1 MRMFRFAISAALCV
15 FLAVPSAV
23 AQVQNLGDVSFSV
36 PDGWQYAPNAGGGFG
51 MMTMKQNNNFWA
63 MTVFTPWPSS
73 GNANTD
79 LNTAW
84 QKIVLAGG
92 AYSGYP
98 LQPYYDITHTVGYP
112 GKRADASSINRATYT
127 RLYVLET
134 GKSFV
139 PVVAMSN
146 DGQVLNSQEYVAN
159 ALLGSIRLAPLK
171 ASPVKTNLTLADLA
185 GDWTS
190 GTASSLSYF
199 SGATGQFAGSSNSA
213 MGAGYHISADG
224 AFIYKMRGVI
234 NNSSASD
241 ADNGIVEL
249 GGEFVTFKGRNHV
262 VRYRFLNLQ
271 TALNGNIVLT
281 LLPPGDMA
289 HISIIRDSEYW
300 TRPGPGSA
308 ARK

>member
-1 MRMFRFAISAALCV
+1 MFRFAVSAAFCL
-15 FLAVPSAV
+15 FLAASSSV
-23 AQVQNLGDVSFSV
+23 AQVQTLGDVSFSV
-36 PDGWQYAPNAGGGFG
+36 PDGWQYAQNPGGGFG
-51 MMTMKQNNNFWA
+51 MMTMKQGNNFWA

-84 QKIVLAGG
+84 QKIVLVGG
-92 AYSGYP
+92 GYSGYP
-98 LQPYYDITHTVGYP
+98 LQPYPDIAHTVGYP
-112 GKRADASSINRATYT
+112 GKRADASSLNRATYT

-134 GKSFV
+134 GKAFV
-139 PVVAMSN
+139 PVAVISN
-146 DGQVLNSQEYVAN
+146 DGQVLNSREYVAN
-159 ALLGSIRLAPLK
+159 ALLGSVRVAPLK
-171 ASPVKTNLTLADLA
+171 ASPVKTNLALADLA
-185 GDWTS
+185 GHWTS
-190 GTASSLSYF
+190 GMASSLSYF
-199 SGATGQFAGSSNSA
+199 SSTTGQFAGSSNSA
-213 MGAGYHISADG
+213 MGAGYYISANG
-224 AFIYKMRGVI
+224 AFTYKMSGVV

-241 ADNGIVEL
+241 ADAGVVEL
-249 GGEFVTFKGRNHV
+249 GGEFVIFKGRNHV

-271 TALNGNIVLT
+271 TALNGDIVLT

>member
-1 MRMFRFAISAALCV
+1 MFRFAISAALYV
-15 FLAVPSAV
+15 FLATSSAA
-23 AQVQNLGDVSFSV
+23 AQVQNLGDISFSV
-36 PDGWQYAPNAGGGFG
+36 PDGWQYAPNAGAGFG
-51 MMTMKQNNNFWA
+51 MMTMKQGNNFWA
-63 MTVFTPWPSS
+63 MSVFTPWPSS

-98 LQPYYDITHTVGYP
+98 LQPYYDVVHTVGYP
-112 GKRADASSINRATYT
+112 GKRADASSLNRATYT
-127 RLYVLET
+127 RLYVLEAE
-134 GKSFV
+134 KSFV
-139 PVVAMSN
+139 PVVVMSN

-159 ALLGSIRLAPLK
+159 ALLGSIRVAPLK
-171 ASPVKTNLTLADLA
+171 ASPVKTNLALADLA

-199 SGATGQFAGSSNSA
+199 NNTTGQFAGSSNSA
-213 MGAGYHISADG
+213 TGAGYHISSNG
-224 AFIYKMRGVI
+224 TFTYKMRGVI

-241 ADNGIVEL
+241 ADSGVVEL

-262 VRYRFLNLQ
+262 VRYRFLNIQ
-271 TALNGNIVLT
+271 TALNGDIVLT

-300 TRPGPGSA
+300 TRSAGSA
-308 ARK
+308 GR

>member
-1 MRMFRFAISAALCV
+1 MLRSAISGLLWL
-15 FLAVPSAV
+15 FLAGSSAV
-23 AQVQNLGDVSFSV
+23 AQVQNLGDISFSV
-36 PDGWQYAPNAGGGFG
+36 PVGWQYAPNVSAGFG
-51 MMTMKQNNNFWA
+51 MMTMKQGNNFWA

-84 QKIVLAGG
+84 QKVMLAGG
-92 AYSGYP
+92 TYSGYP
-98 LQPYYDITHTVGYP
+98 LAPYPDIAHTVGYP

-139 PVVAMSN
+139 PVVMMSN

-159 ALLGSIRLAPLK
+159 VLLGSIRLAPLK

-190 GTASSLSYF
+190 GMASSLSYF
-199 SGATGQFAGSSNSA
+199 NTTTGQFAGSSNSA
-213 MGAGYHISADG
+213 MGSGYHISANG
-224 AFIYKMRGVI
+224 AFTYKMTGVV

-241 ADNGIVEL
+241 ADSGVVEL

-262 VRYRFLNLQ
+262 VRYRFVNIQ
-271 TALNGNIVLT
+271 TALNGDIVLT

-300 TRPGPGSA
+300 THPGSGSA
-308 ARK
+308 SRK

>member
-1 MRMFRFAISAALCV
+1 MFRFTTSTAVCLLLAASAAL
-15 FLAVPSAV
+15 
-23 AQVQNLGDVSFSV
+23 AQVQTLGDVSFSA
-36 PDGWQYAPNAGGGFG
+36 PEGWQYAPNAGAGFG
-51 MMTMKQNNNFWA
+51 MMTMKQGNNFWA

-84 QKIVLAGG
+84 QKVMLAGG

-98 LQPYYDITHTVGYP
+98 LAPYPDIAHTVGYP

-134 GKSFV
+134 GKTFV
-139 PVVAMSN
+139 PVVMMSN

-159 ALLGSIRLAPLK
+159 VLLGSIRLAPLK

-190 GTASSLSYF
+190 GMANSLSYF
-199 SGATGQFAGSSNSA
+199 NTTTGQFAGSSNSA
-213 MGAGYHISADG
+213 MGAGYHISANG
-224 AFIYKMRGVI
+224 AFTYKMTGVV

-241 ADNGIVEL
+241 ADSGVVEL

-262 VRYRFLNLQ
+262 VRYRFVNLQ
-271 TALNGNIVLT
+271 TALNGDIVLT

-300 TRPGPGSA
+300 TRPGSGSA
-308 ARK
+308 SRK

>member
-1 MRMFRFAISAALCV
+1 
-15 FLAVPSAV
+15 
-23 AQVQNLGDVSFSV
+23 
-36 PDGWQYAPNAGGGFG
+36 
-51 MMTMKQNNNFWA
+51 
-63 MTVFTPWPSS
+63 MTVFTQWPSS
-73 GNANTD
+73 GNANSD
-79 LNTAW
+79 LNSAW
-84 QKIVLAGG
+84 QKIMLAGG

-98 LQPYYDITHTVGYP
+98 LQPYPDVAHTVGYP

-139 PVVAMSN
+139 PVVVMSN
-146 DGQVLNSQEYVAN
+146 DGQVLNSLEYVAN
-159 ALLGSIRLAPLK
+159 ALLGSVRLAPLK

-190 GTASSLSYF
+190 GMASSLSYF
-199 SGATGQFAGSSNSA
+199 NTTTGQFAGSSNSA
-213 MGAGYHISADG
+213 MGAGYHIAANGS
-224 AFIYKMRGVI
+224 FTYKMTGVVG
-234 NNSSASD
+234 NSSASD
-241 ADNGIVEL
+241 ADTGVVEL
-249 GGEFVTFKGRNHV
+249 GGGFITFRGRNHV

-271 TALNGNIVLT
+271 TALNGDIVLT

-308 ARK
+308 ARR

>member
-1 MRMFRFAISAALCV
+1 MFRFATSTTLCLFLSVSAAL
-15 FLAVPSAV
+15 
-23 AQVQNLGDVSFSV
+23 AQVQTLGDVSFSV
-36 PDGWQYAPNAGGGFG
+36 SQGWQYAPNAGAGFG
-51 MMTMKQNNNFWA
+51 MLTMKQGNNFWA
-63 MTVFTPWPSS
+63 MTVFTSWPSS

-84 QKIVLAGG
+84 QRIVLAGG

-98 LQPYYDITHTVGYP
+98 LQPYPDIARTVGYP

-127 RLYVLET
+127 RLYVLEA

-139 PVVAMSN
+139 PVVVMSN

-159 ALLGSIRLAPLK
+159 ALLGSIRVAPLK

-199 SGATGQFAGSSNSA
+199 NTTTGQFAGSSNSA
-213 MGAGYHISADG
+213 MGAGYHISTNG
-224 AFIYKMRGVI
+224 SFTYKMAGVVG
-234 NNSSASD
+234 NSSASD
-241 ADNGIVEL
+241 ADSGVVEL

-262 VRYRFLNLQ
+262 VRYRFLNIQ
-271 TALNGNIVLT
+271 TALNSDVVLT

>member
-1 MRMFRFAISAALCV
+1 MLRSAVRTLFWL
-15 FLAVPSAV
+15 FLAASSAV
-23 AQVQNLGDVSFSV
+23 AQVQNLGDTSFSV
-36 PDGWQYAPNAGGGFG
+36 PAGWQYAPNVGAGFG
-51 MMTMKQNNNFWA
+51 MMTMKQGNNFWA

-84 QKIVLAGG
+84 QRVVLAGG

-98 LQPYYDITHTVGYP
+98 LQPYYDVAHTVGYP
-112 GKRADASSINRATYT
+112 GRRADASSTNRATYT
-127 RLYVLET
+127 RLYVLEA

-139 PVVAMSN
+139 PVVVMSN

-159 ALLGSIRLAPLK
+159 ALLGSVRLAPLK

-199 SGATGQFAGSSNSA
+199 SSTTGQFAGSSNSA
-213 MGAGYHISADG
+213 TGAGYHISANG
-224 AFIYKMRGVI
+224 AFTYKMTGVI

-241 ADNGIVEL
+241 ADSGVVEL

-262 VRYRFLNLQ
+262 VRYRFLNIQ
-271 TALNGNIVLT
+271 TALNGDLVLT

-300 TRPGPGSA
+300 VRSGSS

>member
-1 MRMFRFAISAALCV
+1 MFRFPIPAVLCMLMAAS
-15 FLAVPSAV
+15 SAV
-23 AQVQNLGDVSFSV
+23 AQVQTVGDVSFSV
-36 PDGWQYAPNAGGGFG
+36 PDGWQYAQNPGGGFG
-51 MMTMKQNNNFWA
+51 MMTMKQGNNFWA
-63 MTVFTPWPSS
+63 MTVFTPWLSS
-73 GNANTD
+73 GNANMD

-98 LQPYYDITHTVGYP
+98 LTPYPDIAHTVGYP

-127 RLYVLET
+127 RLYVLEA

-139 PVVAMSN
+139 PVVVMSN
-146 DGQVLNSQEYVAN
+146 DGQVLNSQEYVTN
-159 ALLGSIRLAPLK
+159 VLLGSIRLAPLK

-190 GTASSLSYF
+190 GMASSLSYF
-199 SGATGQFAGSSNSA
+199 SSTTGQFAGSSNSA
-213 MGAGYHISADG
+213 MGAGYHISANG
-224 AFIYKMRGVI
+224 TFTYKMTGVV
-234 NNSSASD
+234 NSSSASD
-241 ADNGIVEL
+241 ADTGVVEL

-271 TALNGNIVLT
+271 TALNGDIVLT

-300 TRPGPGSA
+300 TRHGSGSA
-308 ARK
+308 ARR

>member
-1 MRMFRFAISAALCV
+1 MFRFAILVALCV
-15 FLAVPSAV
+15 ILAAPFAV

-36 PDGWQYAPNAGGGFG
+36 PDAWQYAPNAGGGFG
-51 MMTMKQNNNFWA
+51 MMTMKQGNNFWA
-63 MTVFTPWPSS
+63 ITVFTPWPSN

-84 QKIVLAGG
+84 QRIVLAGG
-92 AYSGYP
+92 AHSGYP

-139 PVVAMSN
+139 PVVVISN

-159 ALLGSIRLAPLK
+159 ALLGSIRLAPLQ
-171 ASPVKTNLTLADLA
+171 AAPVKTNLTLADLA
-185 GDWTS
+185 GDWTN

-199 SGATGQFAGSSNSA
+199 NSTTGQFAGSSNSA
-213 MGAGYHISADG
+213 MGAGYHIAANGS
-224 AFIYKMRGVI
+224 FTYKMTGVVG
-234 NNSSASD
+234 NSSASD
-241 ADNGIVEL
+241 ADSGVVEL

-300 TRPGPGSA
+300 TRQGSGTP

>member
-1 MRMFRFAISAALCV
+1 MFRFVISAALYL
-15 FLAVPSAV
+15 FLATYSAA
-23 AQVQNLGDVSFSV
+23 AQVQNLGDISFSV
-36 PDGWQYAPNAGGGFG
+36 PVGWQYTPNAGAGFG
-51 MMTMKQNNNFWA
+51 MMTMKQGNNFWA
-63 MTVFTPWPSS
+63 MSVFTPWLSS
-73 GNANTD
+73 GNPNTD

-84 QKIVLAGG
+84 QRIVLAGG

-98 LQPYYDITHTVGYP
+98 LQPYYDVAHTVGYP

-127 RLYVLET
+127 RLYVLEA

-139 PVVAMSN
+139 PVVVMSN
-146 DGQVLNSQEYVAN
+146 DGQVLNTQEHVAN
-159 ALLGSIRLAPLK
+159 ALLGSIRVAPLK
-171 ASPVKTNLTLADLA
+171 ASPVKTNITLADLA

-199 SGATGQFAGSSNSA
+199 NTTTGQFAGSSNSA
-213 MGAGYHISADG
+213 MGAGYHISANG
-224 AFIYKMRGVI
+224 AFTYKMSGVV

-241 ADNGIVEL
+241 ADSGVVEL
-249 GGEFVTFKGRNHV
+249 GGEFVTFKGRNHL
-262 VRYRFLNLQ
+262 VRYRFLNIQ
-271 TALNGNIVLT
+271 TALNGDIVLT

-289 HISIIRDSEYW
+289 HVSIIRDSEYW